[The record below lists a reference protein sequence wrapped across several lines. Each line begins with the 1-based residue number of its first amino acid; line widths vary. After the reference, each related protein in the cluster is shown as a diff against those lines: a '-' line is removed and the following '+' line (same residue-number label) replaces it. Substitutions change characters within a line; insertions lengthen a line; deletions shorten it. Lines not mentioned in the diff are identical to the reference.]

1 MPGSASSVYK
11 GPRSPASVPSAVKY
25 QMQARPMM
33 TATTTSDMIESWR
46 IAYGKKLFP
55 SLSTSSL

>member
-1 MPGSASSVYK
+1 M
-11 GPRSPASVPSAVKY
+11 PSAVKY